1 MGEELRLLWNKNQRN
16 IQSEKHLIVLS
27 YYYLTAL
34 EKLEPESEILKIGIK
49 NNFMRELSETE
60 LDSIELFLSNN
71 FEIEDISQLLLDYL
85 NMVDYTPQMM
95 FTSSN
100 ESVLSLA
107 SSYFDFT
114 NNEFADF
121 CSGNGAMLSKA
132 LKNKAKIIKGI
143 EINELTHQLSILRL
157 WLEHGTLLTD
167 EIIRADIFEYFEKN
181 PEEKF
186 EQIFSEF
193 PLSLRRKNKYVFEG
207 IEINQNS
214 DWGFISLIMNQLK
227 ERGRAVVIST
237 VGIET
242 RKTDEKIREHFIREG
257 YIEEV
262 IALPPRILTGTGIP
276 SFMLVLSHGNDFI
289 RFTDASDVYSNAGR
303 VRLLEEKDVEKIINS
318 DNIKIDVPNEKVL
331 KEGRLSPEFYLLPEL
346 KGGTKLEKIAAILN
360 SRPLRKQEI
369 DEYSAAENTGMQ
381 LIRLSHV
388 KNGQILDGDFV
399 SKVIPKL
406 IELKNLDII
415 VTRTGSTLNVALY
428 QEEEDIRSF
437 VDENFFVIRV
447 NNNDWNPY
455 YLFAYFQSEMGQK
468 YLSSIYSGATIQRVN
483 KKDLLQID
491 IPFMELTLQNKIA
504 EKTEEYLEKINQLQ
518 LSLEIIQ
525 DEKDEV
531 MSSWFKEG

>member
-1 MGEELRLLWNKNQRN
+1 MGKELRLLWNKNQRN

-100 ESVLSLA
+100 ESILSLA
-107 SSYFDFT
+107 SSYFEFT

-193 PLSLRRKNKYVFEG
+193 PLSLRRKDKYIFEG

-276 SFMLVLSHGNDFI
+276 SFMLVLSHGNDSI

-303 VRLLEEKDVEKIINS
+303 VRLLEEKDV
-318 DNIKIDVPNEKVL
+318 
-331 KEGRLSPEFYLLPEL
+331 
-346 KGGTKLEKIAAILN
+346 EKIAAILN

-468 YLSSIYSGATIQRVN
+468 YLSSTYSGATIQRVN
-483 KKDLLQID
+483 KKGLLQID